1 MTRHITID
9 IPAPY
14 FPPVRD
20 RKTGKIDTS
29 NDPKNPGITR
39 NLWDNRSGP
48 GGACNTT
55 RGLTR
60 SSGTSREGLT

>member
-1 MTRHITID
+1 MRHVTIE
-9 IPAPY
+9 IPAPCQWINSNQR
-14 FPPVRD
+14 PSNTL
-20 RKTGKIDTS
+20 KT
-29 NDPKNPGITR
+29 PGNTR
-39 NLWDNRSGP
+39 ILWDNRDGP